1 LILFKSVKPEICDV
15 DVIWIRFPL
24 SIFILIDFSFFFFID
39 SFFLFFCLISIFQL
53 MIAVMLQNQF
63 PLTQAHQFSIKQE
76 KVQTF

>member
-1 LILFKSVKPEICDV
+1 
-15 DVIWIRFPL
+15 
-24 SIFILIDFSFFFFID
+24 
-39 SFFLFFCLISIFQL
+39 L